1 MDRTMVVDKNTFEAA
16 PEKSSLYQ
24 ATRSIKSQQ
33 SRMSETIINSMD
45 YEELDRVSEVK
56 QKED

>member
-1 MDRTMVVDKNTFEAA
+1 
-16 PEKSSLYQ
+16 
-24 ATRSIKSQQ
+24 
-33 SRMSETIINSMD
+33 MSETIINSMD